1 MAEISEKL
9 FAVAGSLASRS
20 LPRLRSARE
29 QRKEEEGLRSAPR
42 GGPRKNPLGSLA
54 RLISSSIND
63 EVFTAS
69 ASDQLST
76 DP

>member
-1 MAEISEKL
+1 
-9 FAVAGSLASRS
+9 
-20 LPRLRSARE
+20 LRSVSR
-29 QRKEEEGLRSAPR
+29 RRPG
-42 GGPRKNPLGSLA
+42 KNPLGSLA

>member
-9 FAVAGSLASRS
+9 FVVANSLA
-20 LPRLRSARE
+20 PRPLSHLRSVRQ
-29 QRKEEEGLRSAPR
+29 QRKEEEGLRSVPR
-42 GGPRKNPLGSLA
+42 KGSGKNPLGSLA

>member
-1 MAEISEKL
+1 MAKISEKL
-9 FAVAGSLASRS
+9 FVVAGSLASHS
-20 LPRLRSARE
+20 LPRVRSFQE
-29 QRKEEEGLRSAPR
+29 QRKEEEGLRPVPR

>member
-1 MAEISEKL
+1 MAL
-9 FAVAGSLASRS
+9 TT
-20 LPRLRSARE
+20 LRSARE
-29 QRKEEEGLRSAPR
+29 QRKEEVGLRSLYRAK
-42 GGPRKNPLGSLA
+42 GKNLPGSLA